1 MNMNV
6 FIPTDNETVI
16 VHSRGTFEGQFEAVV
31 LGDYCNGTEDL
42 LAIDLRGL
50 RNVLENRRREHVPF
64 ALACFFV
71 SGEVAVTHTHAHKR
85 GASQQSLDA
94 RQTKCLFDPLLH
106 TIRRL
111 RVNQRTHHRLRED
124 QSATR
129 TSDEVVRRVA
139 RLGQ

>member
-71 SGEVAVTHTHAHKR
+71 SGEVAVTHTHTHTHTREVPLSRALTPGKR
-85 GASQQSLDA
+85 SASSIHCSTRSAAFVL
-94 RQTKCLFDPLLH
+94 
-106 TIRRL
+106 IRGPTTVCERINLL
-111 RVNQRTHHRLRED
+111 RVLLMKLFGEWRD
-124 QSATR
+124 
-129 TSDEVVRRVA
+129 
-139 RLGQ
+139 